1 MSYVVVIRVHLE
13 GVPELFQEVIVQYRS
28 ECLRNEPGMEHFLVC
43 RIPDDEQGFLL
54 VEVFT
59 DEKAHRKHAQGKE
72 LEDLLKTMEE
82 RELKMAAMIMAGE
95 EMSSASPLLN

>member
-1 MSYVVVIRVHLE
+1 MSYVVVIRVQLE
-13 GVPELFQEVIVQYRS
+13 GVSEKFQEVIVQYRS

-59 DEKAHRKHAQGKE
+59 DEEAHRKHAQGKE

>member
-1 MSYVVVIRVHLE
+1 MSYVVVIRVQLE

-54 VEVFT
+54 VEVFAN
-59 DEKAHRKHAQGKE
+59 EEAHWKHAQGNE
-72 LEDLLKTMEE
+72 LENLLKTMGE
-82 RELKMAAMIMAGE
+82 RELKMVTMILAGE
-95 EMSSASPLLN
+95 EMSSASLLLN